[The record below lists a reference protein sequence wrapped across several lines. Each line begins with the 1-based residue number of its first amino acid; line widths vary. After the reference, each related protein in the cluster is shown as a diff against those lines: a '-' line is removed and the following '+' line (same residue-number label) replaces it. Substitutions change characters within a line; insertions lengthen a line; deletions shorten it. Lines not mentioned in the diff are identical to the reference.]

1 MIILAGAAD
10 DVGYLGAVI
19 IGLGYFL
26 NQRGLLASDDW
37 RFPAANLAGS
47 LLIIS
52 SLWFHPNTPSVLI
65 ELFWSSISLYG
76 VQRNLRLRRRAT
88 RAVPTA

>member
-1 MIILAGAAD
+1 MADNVGYFGAA
-10 DVGYLGAVI
+10 VI
-19 IGLGYFL
+19 GCGYFL

-47 LLIIS
+47 LLIVT

-65 ELFWSSISLYG
+65 EVFWSAISLYG
-76 VQRNLRLRRRAT
+76 VQRNLRRVRAGT
-88 RAVPTA
+88 EGT